1 MVLPLT
7 SDITDITQFRT
18 LVTPSAANGLRVESH
33 VMIDKITNV
42 RRDRVGGVI
51 GVVDENIAIDVT
63 RKLAVFLGL
72 G

>member
-1 MVLPLT
+1 
-7 SDITDITQFRT
+7 
-18 LVTPSAANGLRVESH
+18 
-33 VMIDKITNV
+33 MIDKITNV